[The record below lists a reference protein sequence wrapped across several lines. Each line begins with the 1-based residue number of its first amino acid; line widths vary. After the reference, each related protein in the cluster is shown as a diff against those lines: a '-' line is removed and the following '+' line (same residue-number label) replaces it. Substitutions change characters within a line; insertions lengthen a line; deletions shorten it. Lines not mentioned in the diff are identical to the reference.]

1 MTDPKRLGEVMAVPD
16 APLGEVSAA
25 TMEALVV
32 GGDLSKL
39 TPAQRLEVYQAR
51 CHAAGLDPRTQP
63 FSYLNLQGKLT
74 LYATKTATDQLV
86 ATRKLSVQV
95 ADRKHLVEAGL
106 YEVVARVTFPDG
118 RMVEDVGVVSLG
130 NLRGDAAANAIMKAI
145 TKAKRRT
152 ILSACGLGMLDETE
166 ADSIPG
172 ARVEPA
178 ASMHAVATT
187 VTVEAALPVPAAA
200 PAPAPAPAPDPVV
213 VAEVVAEAP
222 ARIVDPYVASLDR
235 EAMNTEVGTLW
246 RKLRMNPVKAK
257 NHMVEVVGVQRANDM
272 TDVQM
277 ASYLDILKDKA
288 FAEGV
293 L

>member
-1 MTDPKRLGEVMAVPD
+1 MTTQITAQD

-51 CHAAGLDPRTQP
+51 CAAAGLDPRTQP

-95 ADRKHLVEAGL
+95 TDRRHMVEAGL

-166 ADSIPG
+166 ADTIPG
-172 ARVEPA
+172 ARVETLASLHPVA
-178 ASMHAVATT
+178 AT
-187 VTVEAALPVPAAA
+187 VTVEAAPPAAA
-200 PAPAPAPAPDPVV
+200 QEPAAVV
-213 VAEVVAEAP
+213 VDAQP
-222 ARIVDPYVASLDR
+222 VDDYLASL
-235 EAMNTEVGTLW
+235 EPEQMAIEVGILW
-246 RKLRMNPVKAK
+246 RKLKLSPVKAK
-257 NHMVEVVGVQRANDM
+257 LHMQQHTNADRVGDM
-272 TDVQM
+272 SPAKL
-277 ASYLDILKDKA
+277 ASYLDILKDEA
-288 FAEGV
+288 HAEGV

>member
-1 MTDPKRLGEVMAVPD
+1 MTKKDEVAVAD

-51 CHAAGLDPRTQP
+51 CAAAGLDPRTQP

-95 ADRKHLVEAGL
+95 TDRRHMVEAGL

-166 ADSIPG
+166 ADTIPG
-172 ARVEPA
+172 ARVETVASLHPVA
-178 ASMHAVATT
+178 AT
-187 VTVEAALPVPAAA
+187 VTVESAP
-200 PAPAPAPAPDPVV
+200 PAPAAEPEPAAVV
-213 VAEVVAEAP
+213 VDAQP
-222 ARIVDPYVASLDR
+222 VDDYVASL
-235 EAMNTEVGTLW
+235 EPEQMAIEVGILW
-246 RKLRMNPVKAK
+246 RKLKLSPVKAK
-257 NHMVEVVGVQRANDM
+257 LHMQQHAGVDRVGNMSPAKL
-272 TDVQM
+272 
-277 ASYLDILKDKA
+277 ASYLDILKDEA

-293 L
+293 A